1 MALFGYDEN
10 VMSGILKGL
19 VQTILTMG
27 TDVEKYESKAKE
39 LEEKAAEKEK
49 EAEKEESDASLI
61 DLNPQKDVQD
71 YTTDEKGNQVP
82 DGTHKETDEA
92 QKAKNIATRDSL
104 LQNAAQAKKEAANN
118 RANAA
123 QLRRLAAGLRLL
135 KGDVEAA
142 QKNFQLAADNTK
154 KAVTESTNLLVAGA
168 SMIGKVIS
176 VFNVPEAKNVGDWA
190 KGFGNNV
197 LKTFLGVDLSD
208 GIDTDEVNKIAGIV
222 VDTAATVVS
231 GFTSIVVSSL
241 VASTPIGGTGL
252 ASLAGV
258 TARGGTNFLLNLGRD
273 TAAKAVSKNFVSGL
287 NFLGIKVKEP
297 EEKDGKTEKV
307 ELDGES
313 AEAAAAAVS
322 GNQSELG
329 NGEEATAGTQKPS
342 FDELALEIRQ
352 GKWGNGHQT
361 RQQRLMEAGYITTP
375 EEYEEIRK
383 LVNAQIAENP
393 PDDPPDDPPEDPPA
407 KNANQW
413 LRGKKA
419 QIAELR
425 QQKGELERN
434 GASKKD
440 IDTIDAKIDKLEK
453 ERDKY
458 YESDRGV
465 RTTNA
470 QIAELRQQKGELER
484 NGASKKDIDEIQSK
498 INDAEKVRD
507 GYSNERNNVLKH

>member
-10 VMSGILKGL
+10 VMSGILRGL
-19 VQTILTMG
+19 VKTILTMG
-27 TDVEKYESKAKE
+27 TDVEKYESTAEK
-39 LEEKAAEKEK
+39 LEVEAAEKEK
-49 EAEKEESDASLI
+49 YAGDKESEASLI

-92 QKAKNIATRDSL
+92 QKATNIARRDSL
-104 LQNAAQAKKEAANN
+104 LQKAAQAKKEAANN

-297 EEKDGKTEKV
+297 EKKEDETKVDTDGVNEALEGKKNEMGTLEDATKKNAEEGGNVVGTIASEEVITGNTVQVNDTTEPNPPPKKTEY
-307 ELDGES
+307 
-313 AEAAAAAVS
+313 
-322 GNQSELG
+322 
-329 NGEEATAGTQKPS
+329 
-342 FDELALEIRQ
+342 ELAQEQYEKANTEYNNYVNSHKAEKTRV
-352 GKWGNGHQT
+352 GNSREVYQDEVT
-361 RQQRLMEAGYITTP
+361 RLKNEREKTIQDNLRLSHAANSNIDSGSLKQINNLIEENKKKISEYTEGISKNQALYNEANSKYQKIST
-375 EEYEEIRK
+375 EESR
-383 LVNAQIAENP
+383 
-393 PDDPPDDPPEDPPA
+393 
-407 KNANQW
+407 
-413 LRGKKA
+413 
-419 QIAELR
+419 LR
-425 QQKGELERN
+425 QQL
-434 GASKKD
+434 
-440 IDTIDAKIDKLEK
+440 
-453 ERDKY
+453 
-458 YESDRGV
+458 
-465 RTTNA
+465 TNA
-470 QIAELRQQKGELER
+470 QT
-484 NGASKKDIDEIQSK
+484 KKNQYNPNK
-498 INDAEKVRD
+498 
-507 GYSNERNNVLKH
+507 